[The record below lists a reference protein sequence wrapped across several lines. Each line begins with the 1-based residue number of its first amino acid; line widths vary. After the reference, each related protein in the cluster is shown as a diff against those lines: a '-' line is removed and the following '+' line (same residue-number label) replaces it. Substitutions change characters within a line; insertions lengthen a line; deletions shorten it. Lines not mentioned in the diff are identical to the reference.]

1 MNSWWQICSSL
12 LSTTAIIW
20 STMVEL
26 LLSCYYVRIIHS
38 YLKSATDTHLIDRSV
53 FTIPDLTDYQSF
65 GALLS
70 RKFNWKGRNAKNMV
84 NKKNWLIYLND
95 CNFRT
100 RLEARRRDQQQ
111 LLPRIWDINDK
122 WLERN
127 GRVKCGSYI
136 YFCPTFAATYPM
148 HQYFELVETWKL
160 NLIALF
166 HVLISSYHGY
176 S

>member
-1 MNSWWQICSSL
+1 
-12 LSTTAIIW
+12 
-20 STMVEL
+20 
-26 LLSCYYVRIIHS
+26 
-38 YLKSATDTHLIDRSV
+38 
-53 FTIPDLTDYQSF
+53 
-65 GALLS
+65 
-70 RKFNWKGRNAKNMV
+70 MV

-166 HVLISSYHGY
+166 HVLISSYLGFCYLTRKLLYNVDPSKVILKIFQLLFVKWLTRFIDFWVIWMEGERLHIVHARLKF
-176 S
+176 